1 MVILTFE
8 IKVIMKIKNYKL
20 FLESNDFD
28 FDFLANIGKMREA
41 IIKIVKLHEQKCYND
56 TKLSSYE
63 RFKTAI
69 NDLIDKAIETTPD
82 NKEHFY
88 TITEDYLS
96 VISLFEKEVYR
107 ENKLAEFDQSL
118 FSSLDDLVG
127 LFNLTLNEREEDDI
141 MRLGE
146 DADHILDKMDDSWV
160 YENESDNSNFE
171 INTDGID
178 DAIAGLEDRLSKE
191 TDDMWTSE
199 EEFEKDI
206 ESYIGKKIE
215 DFDYSEKLQAFQYIE
230 NKEWV
235 KNILEEGSEKDKN
248 FVNNFLSQM
257 KDLFEL

>member
-1 MVILTFE
+1 MVILTFK

-28 FDFLANIGKMREA
+28 FDFLANIGKMKQA
-41 IIKIVKLHEQKCYND
+41 IIKIVQLHEKKCYGD
-56 TKLSSYE
+56 IKLSSYE
-63 RFKTAI
+63 RFKASL
-69 NDLIDKAIETTPD
+69 NDLIDSAVKGE
-82 NKEHFY
+82 F

-96 VISLFEKEVYR
+96 VINLFEKEVY
-107 ENKLAEFDQSL
+107 NKSL
-118 FSSLDDLVG
+118 FSSYEESIFSHLDDLISC
-127 LFNLTLNEREEDDI
+127 FNSLLDNEERDEEDI

-160 YENESDNSNFE
+160 YENESDGSNFE

-235 KNILEEGSEKDKN
+235 KNILEGGSEKDKN

>member
-1 MVILTFE
+1 
-8 IKVIMKIKNYKL
+8 MKIKNYKL

-28 FDFLANIGKMREA
+28 FDFLANIGKMKQA
-41 IIKIVKLHEQKCYND
+41 ILKIVQLHEQKCYGD

-63 RFKTAI
+63 RFKASL
-69 NDLIDKAIETTPD
+69 NDLIDSAIKGE
-82 NKEHFY
+82 Y
-88 TITEDYLS
+88 TITENYLS
-96 VISLFEKEVYR
+96 VITLFEKEVYGKDLLSSY
-107 ENKLAEFDQSL
+107 EESI
-118 FSSLDDLVG
+118 FSHLDDLISC
-127 LFNLTLNEREEDDI
+127 FNSLLDNEEKDEEDI
-141 MRLGE
+141 MRLGK
-146 DADHILDKMDDSWV
+146 DADHILNKMDETWI
-160 YENESDNSNFE
+160 YENEVGGDFE

-230 NKEWV
+230 SKEWV
-235 KNILEEGSEKDKN
+235 KNILEGGSEKDKN

-257 KDLFEL
+257 RDLFEL

>member
-1 MVILTFE
+1 MVILTFK

-28 FDFLANIGKMREA
+28 FDFLANIGKMKQA
-41 IIKIVKLHEQKCYND
+41 IIKIVQLHEKKCYGD
-56 TKLSSYE
+56 IKLSSYE
-63 RFKTAI
+63 RFKASL
-69 NDLIDKAIETTPD
+69 NDLIDSAVKGE
-82 NKEHFY
+82 F

-96 VISLFEKEVYR
+96 VINLFEKEVY
-107 ENKLAEFDQSL
+107 NKSL
-118 FSSLDDLVG
+118 FSSYEESMFSHLDDLISC
-127 LFNLTLNEREEDDI
+127 FNSLLDNEERDEEDI

-160 YENESDNSNFE
+160 YENESDDSDFE

-235 KNILEEGSEKDKN
+235 KNILEGGSEKDKN

>member
-28 FDFLANIGKMREA
+28 FDFLANIGKMKQA
-41 IIKIVKLHEQKCYND
+41 IIKIVQLHEKKCYGD
-56 TKLSSYE
+56 IKLSSYE
-63 RFKTAI
+63 RFKASL
-69 NDLIDKAIETTPD
+69 NDLIDSAVKGE
-82 NKEHFY
+82 F

-96 VISLFEKEVYR
+96 VINLFEKEVY
-107 ENKLAEFDQSL
+107 NKSL
-118 FSSLDDLVG
+118 FSSYEESMFSHLDDLISC
-127 LFNLTLNEREEDDI
+127 FNSLLDNEERDEEDI

-160 YENESDNSNFE
+160 YENESDGDFE

-178 DAIAGLEDRLSKE
+178 DVIAGLEDRLSKE

-235 KNILEEGSEKDKN
+235 KNILEGGSEKDKN

>member
-1 MVILTFE
+1 
-8 IKVIMKIKNYKL
+8 MKIKNYKL

-28 FDFLANIGKMREA
+28 FDFLANIGKMKQA
-41 IIKIVKLHEQKCYND
+41 ILKIVQLHEQKCYGD

-63 RFKTAI
+63 RFKASL
-69 NDLIDKAIETTPD
+69 NDLIDSAIKGE
-82 NKEHFY
+82 Y
-88 TITEDYLS
+88 TITENYLS
-96 VISLFEKEVYR
+96 VITLFEKEVYGKDLLSSY
-107 ENKLAEFDQSL
+107 EESI
-118 FSSLDDLVG
+118 FSHLDDLISC
-127 LFNLTLNEREEDDI
+127 FNSLLDNEEKDEEDI
-141 MRLGE
+141 MRLGK
-146 DADHILDKMDDSWV
+146 DADHILNKMDETWI
-160 YENESDNSNFE
+160 YENEVGGDFE

-215 DFDYSEKLQAFQYIE
+215 DFDYSEKIQAFQYIE

-235 KNILEEGSEKDKN
+235 KNILEGGSEKDKN